1 MVKNFTISKKLK
13 IIDFIDHRP
22 VKDYSQF
29 ASQVRPLKKNWH
41 GFGPIDSRNPVKG
54 TSNRILNIRNI
65 NIHIYEHN

>member
-1 MVKNFTISKKLK
+1 MAIKFTISKKYK
-13 IIDFIDHRP
+13 IIDFIDQRP
-22 VKDYSQF
+22 VKDYSLFVSQF
-29 ASQVRPLKKNWH
+29 GAMKKNWH